1 LISARHSSAHR
12 QVLADN
18 PARHRRTSGWRKS
31 PWLCAQLACLALAAP
46 LKADEPAFTTDSP
59 LASETGY
66 VLVEWQAGE
75 AVSLEMAE
83 TADFADAT
91 ELYNG
96 TNSSFFVS
104 GLQDGDYFLRLRTA
118 DGAQADPLVLEVRHQ
133 SLTQAL
139 WLALLGAIVTIAVV
153 AAILRG
159 ARDE

>member
-1 LISARHSSAHR
+1 
-12 QVLADN
+12 
-18 PARHRRTSGWRKS
+18 
-31 PWLCAQLACLALAAP
+31 
-46 LKADEPAFTTDSP
+46 
-59 LASETGY
+59 
-66 VLVEWQAGE
+66 
-75 AVSLEMAE
+75 MAE